1 MSLVKPLA
9 VSLKRFRYL
18 MSRVAASRPRT
29 VVRPPA
35 PTKNKST
42 IGCYPLPAAHA
53 PPPDFGPN
61 CVPAAVARQIDAHF
75 AARRRGRNKKLK
87 SMTEDAPEPAPATE
101 TRSEAQ
107 DVAEKYS
114 LCIPQSPAR
123 FSTMSVGDHAHPC
136 QSILQNPQRI
146 VADGPFA
153 INEPVKPRIVSLNFD
168 GLRPLRLNARE
179 TGPDVKKT
187 LRDLQFLVQA
197 SLRNRNV
204 KDEASAYFN
213 IGLLYESEGQL
224 RKANENYMKY
234 LQTLGADA
242 DPLVFN
248 RIAVNFQLMRRY
260 EEAIEWNMR
269 HLSFSRS
276 MFETI
281 AANCNIALVY
291 KEMGEN
297 ARSVE
302 FYRSALETAEEM
314 EETEDS
320 PFYDQIEKIRKA
332 LKDQIELAGSEA
344 VVRDVGGV
352 DASGQSFGDMNQ
364 ETELTNKQIEARES
378 NYEAESSISKQQGDL
393 SNAYGA
399 LMACGKLNCVYGD
412 FDRADKYFQEALEV
426 ARKIGSTELV
436 NHAKVAIGLAKGNSQ
451 LKQYG
456 LFNEVGTPDPT
467 LFKDE

>member
-1 MSLVKPLA
+1 
-9 VSLKRFRYL
+9 
-18 MSRVAASRPRT
+18 MSRVAQPRPRNVIKVPVANKT
-29 VVRPPA
+29 
-35 PTKNKST
+35 KST

-75 AARRRGRNKKLK
+75 AARKKSKLK
-87 SMTEDAPEPAPATE
+87 KVVEAPVPSPTKTAADEA
-101 TRSEAQ
+101 SE
-107 DVAEKYS
+107 VAEKFA
-114 LCIPQSPAR
+114 LCIPQNPSR
-123 FSTMSVGDHAHPC
+123 FATMRVAESSHPC

-153 INEPVKPRIVSLNFD
+153 VNEPVKPRVISMNFD
-168 GLRPLRLNARE
+168 GLQPLRLNAAA
-179 TGPDVKKT
+179 TSSNVKKT
-187 LRDLQFLVQA
+187 LRDLHMLVQA

-248 RIAVNFQLMRRY
+248 RIAVNFQLLRKY

-291 KEMGEN
+291 REMGEN
-297 ARSVE
+297 AKSVE
-302 FYRSALETAEEM
+302 FYKSALETAEEM

-320 PFYDQIEKIRKA
+320 PFYDQIERIRKA
-332 LKDQIELAGSEA
+332 LKDQIELAGSQAA
-344 VVRDVGGV
+344 VQDAGGC
-352 DASGQSFGDMNQ
+352 DTAGQSFGDRNE
-364 ETELTNKQIEARES
+364 ETEMTKKQIEAREKY
-378 NYEAESSISKQQGDL
+378 YEAEARISRQQGDL
-393 SNAYGA
+393 SKAYEA

-412 FDRADKYFQEALEV
+412 FERADRYYQEALEV

-436 NHAKVAIGLAKGNSQ
+436 NHAKVAIGIAKGNKQ
-451 LKQYG
+451 LKDYG
-456 LFNEVGTPDPT
+456 LFNDVGIPNPA
-467 LFKDE
+467 LFKEEI

>member
-1 MSLVKPLA
+1 
-9 VSLKRFRYL
+9 
-18 MSRVAASRPRT
+18 MSRVAQPRPRNVIKVPVANKT
-29 VVRPPA
+29 
-35 PTKNKST
+35 KST

-75 AARRRGRNKKLK
+75 AARKKSKLK
-87 SMTEDAPEPAPATE
+87 KVVEAPVPSPTKTAADEA
-101 TRSEAQ
+101 SE
-107 DVAEKYS
+107 VAEKFA
-114 LCIPQSPAR
+114 LCIPQNPSR
-123 FSTMSVGDHAHPC
+123 FATMRVAESSHPC

-153 INEPVKPRIVSLNFD
+153 VNEPVKPRVISMNFD
-168 GLRPLRLNARE
+168 GLQPLRLNAAA
-179 TGPDVKKT
+179 TSSNVKKT
-187 LRDLQFLVQA
+187 LRDLHMLVQA

-248 RIAVNFQLMRRY
+248 RIAVNFQLLRKY

-297 ARSVE
+297 AKSVE
-302 FYRSALETAEEM
+302 FYKSALETAEEM

-320 PFYDQIEKIRKA
+320 PFYNQIEKIRAA

-344 VVRDVGGV
+344 AVKDVGNT
-352 DASGQSFGDMNQ
+352 ALSAQAFGDR
-364 ETELTNKQIEARES
+364 IEANDINRRQIDAREK
-378 NYEAESSISKQQGDL
+378 YYDAEARISKQQGDL
-393 SNAYGA
+393 STAYSA
-399 LMACGKLNCVYGD
+399 LISSGKLNCGYGD
-412 FDRADKYFQEALEV
+412 FERAEKYYLDALEV
-426 ARKIGSTELV
+426 ARKIGSSDLV
-436 NHAKVAIGLAKGNSQ
+436 NHAKVAIGIVRGNKQ
-451 LKQYG
+451 LRIFG
-456 LFNEVGTPDPT
+456 LFDEVGVPDPS
-467 LFKDE
+467 LFKKT

>member
-1 MSLVKPLA
+1 
-9 VSLKRFRYL
+9 
-18 MSRVAASRPRT
+18 MSRAAAARPRT
-29 VVRPPA
+29 VVKPPGTPKGKA
-35 PTKNKST
+35 T

-75 AARRRGRNKKLK
+75 AARRRSRNKKLK
-87 SMTEDAPEPAPATE
+87 KMAPEEVEPTAPAEPT
-101 TRSEAQ
+101 TNEAA

-123 FSTMSVGDHAHPC
+123 FSTMSVADHAHPC

-153 INEPVKPRIVSLNFD
+153 INEPVKPKVVSLNFD
-168 GLRPLRLNARE
+168 GLRPLRLNARA
-179 TGPDVKKT
+179 TGPDVRKT

-224 RKANENYMKY
+224 RRANENYMKY

-248 RIAVNFQLMRRY
+248 RIAVNFQLLHRY

-291 KEMGEN
+291 REMGEN
-297 ARSVE
+297 AKSVE
-302 FYRSALETAEEM
+302 FYKSALETAEEM

-320 PFYDQIEKIRKA
+320 PFYDQIERIRKA
-332 LKDQIELAGSEA
+332 LKDQIELAGSQAA
-344 VVRDVGGV
+344 VQDAGGC
-352 DASGQSFGDMNQ
+352 DTAGQSFGDRNE
-364 ETELTNKQIEARES
+364 ETEMTKKQIEAREKY
-378 NYEAESSISKQQGDL
+378 YEAEARISRQQGDL
-393 SNAYGA
+393 SKAYEA

-412 FDRADKYFQEALEV
+412 FERADRYYQEALEV

-436 NHAKVAIGLAKGNSQ
+436 NHAKVAIGIAKGNKQ
-451 LKQYG
+451 LKDYG
-456 LFNEVGTPDPT
+456 LFNDVGIPNPA
-467 LFKDE
+467 LFKEEI

>member
-1 MSLVKPLA
+1 
-9 VSLKRFRYL
+9 
-18 MSRVAASRPRT
+18 MSRVAQTRPRNVIKVPYT
-29 VVRPPA
+29 NK
-35 PTKNKST
+35 TKAT

-61 CVPAAVARQIDAHF
+61 CVPAALARQIDAHF
-75 AARRRGRNKKLK
+75 AARKKSKHLK
-87 SMTEDAPEPAPATE
+87 KVVEAPVTPSPPKSAETEA
-101 TRSEAQ
+101 SEI
-107 DVAEKYS
+107 AEKYA
-114 LCIPQSPAR
+114 LCIPQNPSR
-123 FSTMSVGDHAHPC
+123 FATMRVGENSHPC

-153 INEPVKPRIVSLNFD
+153 VNEPVKPRIVSLNFD
-168 GLRPLRLNARE
+168 GLQPLRLNSAA
-179 TGPDVKKT
+179 TSSNVKKT
-187 LRDLQFLVQA
+187 LRDLQMLVQA
-197 SLRNRNV
+197 SLRSRNV
-204 KDEASAYFN
+204 RDEASAYFN

-248 RIAVNFQLMRRY
+248 RIAVNFQLMRKY

-302 FYRSALETAEEM
+302 FYKSALETAEEM

-320 PFYDQIEKIRKA
+320 PFYDQIEKIRAA
-332 LKDQIELAGSEA
+332 LRDQIELAGSEA
-344 VVRDVGGV
+344 AVKDVGNTNLS
-352 DASGQSFGDMNQ
+352 AQAFGDR
-364 ETELTNKQIEARES
+364 IEASDINRRQIDAKEKY
-378 NYEAESSISKQQGDL
+378 YEAEARISKQQGDL
-393 SNAYGA
+393 STAYSA
-399 LMACGKLNCVYGD
+399 LISSGKLNCGYGD
-412 FDRADKYFQEALEV
+412 FERAEKYYLDALEV
-426 ARKIGSTELV
+426 ARKIGSTDLV
-436 NHAKVAIGLAKGNSQ
+436 NHAKVALGIVRGNKQ
-451 LKQYG
+451 LRIFG
-456 LFNEVGTPDPT
+456 LFDDVGVPDPS
-467 LFKDE
+467 LFRKT